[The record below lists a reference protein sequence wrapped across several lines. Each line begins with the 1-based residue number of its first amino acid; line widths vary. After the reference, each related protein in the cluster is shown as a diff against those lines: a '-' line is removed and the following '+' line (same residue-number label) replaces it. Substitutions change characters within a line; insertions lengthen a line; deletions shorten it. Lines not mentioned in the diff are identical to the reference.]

1 VSRPTEDAV
10 VRAARRESKLALGM
24 WLVAMSYSIT
34 YCYLYGYE
42 RPVESLTF
50 VLWFPDWVFWGII
63 APWLVCTLASIVF
76 AFGFMGNEPL
86 GDEVASDRQAL
97 DEGGHA

>member
-1 VSRPTEDAV
+1 VTRPPEDAV
-10 VRAARRESKLALGM
+10 VRAARRESKVALAM
-24 WLVAMSYSIT
+24 WLVAMIYSIT
-34 YCYLYGYE
+34 YCYVNGYE
-42 RPVESLTF
+42 RPVDTLTF

-63 APWLVCTLASIVF
+63 APWLVCTLLSIVF

-86 GDEVASDRQAL
+86 GEDVVNDRQAL

>member
-1 VSRPTEDAV
+1 VTRPPEDAV
-10 VRAARRESKLALGM
+10 VRAARRESKVALAT
-24 WLVAMSYSIT
+24 WLVAMIYSIT
-34 YCYLYGYE
+34 YCYVNGYE
-42 RPVESLTF
+42 RPVDTLTF

-63 APWLVCTLASIVF
+63 APWLVCTLLSIVF

-86 GDEVASDRQAL
+86 GEDVVNDRQAL

>member
-1 VSRPTEDAV
+1 VTRPPEDAV
-10 VRAARRESKLALGM
+10 VRAARRESKVALAT
-24 WLVAMSYSIT
+24 WLVAMIYSIT
-34 YCYLYGYE
+34 YCYVNGYE
-42 RPVESLTF
+42 RPVDTLTF

-63 APWLVCTLASIVF
+63 APWLVCTLLSIVF

-86 GDEVASDRQAL
+86 GEDVVNDRHAL

>member
-1 VSRPTEDAV
+1 VTRPPEDAV

-24 WLVAMSYSIT
+24 WLVAMIYSIT
-34 YCYLYGYE
+34 FCYLNGYE
-42 RPVESLTF
+42 RPVDTLSF

-63 APWLVCTLASIVF
+63 APWLVCTLVSIVF
-76 AFGFMGNEPL
+76 AFGIMGNEPL
-86 GDEVASDRQAL
+86 GDEIVDDRQAL